1 MPDQT
6 RPRRRWPAIGANG
19 EGQTPRERDRK
30 ANAASR
36 LGRAGAPLLA
46 VLVAGIVLLA
56 TVAPTV
62 DEPAAAA
69 ASLSVRVAENHLV
82 SASGGTVSL
91 HGVDR
96 SGTEYECT
104 GGTAIFDGPSS
115 AASVT
120 AIASW
125 HANAV
130 RIPLNEDCWLGIN
143 GFPLAY
149 SATAYQAAIVNYVK
163 LLNSHGLYAILDL
176 QWTAPG
182 TTQATGQQPMPDQ
195 DHSPAFWASVA
206 AKFKSNPAAIFDL
219 FNEPYPDNNTDTTAA
234 WTCWKLGGSC
244 GVSSQGVAYQVAG
257 MQELVNT
264 VRNTGAT
271 NVIMLGG
278 VEFANALD
286 QWAKY
291 EPSDPSGQLAASFH
305 TYNFTACSTRTCWN
319 ASLKG
324 IGGAPM
330 ITGEIGEN
338 DGAGSYIGNFMGWA
352 DAHGVS
358 YLGWTWDTWGC
369 GAGISLITGYSGTP
383 CPTYGSAFKHH
394 LVVLSK

>member
-1 MPDQT
+1 METPSWLAVHLFTRRTAKREENATVKQT
-6 RPRRRWPAIGANG
+6 EYREWRRAWP
-19 EGQTPRERDRK
+19 
-30 ANAASR
+30 
-36 LGRAGAPLLA
+36 PLLTA
-46 VLVAGIVLLA
+46 LVAGAVLLA

-69 ASLSVRVAENHLV
+69 AASLSVRVATNHLM
-82 SASGGTVSL
+82 SASGATVLL

-96 SGTEYECT
+96 SGTEYACIE
-104 GGTAIFDGPSS
+104 GWGIFDGPSS
-115 AASVT
+115 AASVA
-120 AIASW
+120 AIAAW

-143 GFPLAY
+143 GAPAAY
-149 SATAYQAAIVNYVK
+149 SGSAYQAAIVNYVK
-163 LLNSHGLYAILDL
+163 LLNNDGVYAILDL

-182 TTQATGQQPMPDQ
+182 TTQATGQEPMPDQ

-206 AKFKSNPAAIFDL
+206 STFKNNPAAIFDL
-219 FNEPYPDNNTDTTAA
+219 FNEPYPDNNSDTTAA

-244 GVSSQGVAYQVAG
+244 AGVPYQVAG
-257 MQELVNT
+257 MQELVTT
-264 VRNTGAT
+264 VRRTGAT

-278 VEFANALD
+278 VEYANALD

-291 EPSDPSGQLAASFH
+291 EPSDPAGQLAASFH
-305 TYNFTACSTRTCWN
+305 TYNYTGCITRSCWN

-338 DGAGSYIGNFMGWA
+338 DGAASYIGNFMGWA

-358 YLGWTWDTWGC
+358 YLGWTWNTWGC
-369 GAGISLITGYSGTP
+369 GASISLITSYTGTP
-383 CPTYGSAFKHH
+383 CPTYGSSFKHH
-394 LVVLSK
+394 LVALSQ

>member
-1 MPDQT
+1 M
-6 RPRRRWPAIGANG
+6 
-19 EGQTPRERDRK
+19 
-30 ANAASR
+30 
-36 LGRAGAPLLA
+36 
-46 VLVAGIVLLA
+46 
-56 TVAPTV
+56 
-62 DEPAAAA
+62 
-69 ASLSVRVAENHLV
+69 
-82 SASGGTVSL
+82 SASGGTVLL

-96 SGTEYECT
+96 SGTEYACIQ
-104 GGTAIFDGPSS
+104 GWGIFDGPSN
-115 AASVT
+115 AASVA

-125 HANAV
+125 HTNAV

-143 GFPLAY
+143 GAPAAY
-149 SATAYQAAIVNYVK
+149 SGSAYQTAIVNYVK
-163 LLNSHGLYAILDL
+163 LLNNDGLYAILDL

-182 TTQATGQQPMPDQ
+182 TTQATGQEPMPDQ
-195 DHSPAFWASVA
+195 DHSPAFWTSVA
-206 AKFKSNPAAIFDL
+206 STFKNNPAAIFDL

-244 GVSSQGVAYQVAG
+244 AGVPYQAAG

-264 VRNTGAT
+264 VRSTGAT

-278 VEFANALD
+278 VEYANALD

-305 TYNFTACSTRTCWN
+305 TYNYTVCITRTCWN

-324 IGGAPM
+324 VGAAPM

-338 DGAGSYIGNFMGWA
+338 DGAASYVGNFMGWA

-358 YLGWTWDTWGC
+358 YLGWTWNTWGC
-369 GAGISLITGYSGTP
+369 GASISLITGYSGAA
-383 CPTYGSAFKHH
+383 CPKYGSTFKHH
-394 LVVLSK
+394 LAVLSQ